1 VFATTLNIHPDSGT
15 APGKSAFNFSPVPG
29 FVGGVKALDTSLV
42 LAEATPEPSDEALRL
57 AFLDGD
63 EAAFG
68 TLVERYR
75 ALVFSLVR
83 RYASRPE
90 DAADLAQQAFLRALE
105 ASRRVFSRWNPS
117 APAPFRAWLVRIA
130 LNLARNHARQG
141 LRWRRMALVEV
152 SEPASP
158 EESAHEA
165 LERAERERQVRAA
178 VLALPRRQRE
188 VLTLRV
194 DAGLGFRDIAE
205 TLGITETNA
214 KVNFHHAVKR
224 LRAQVADTPEEG
236 RS

>member
-1 VFATTLNIHPDSGT
+1 M
-15 APGKSAFNFSPVPG
+15 
-29 FVGGVKALDTSLV
+29 KALDTSLA
-42 LAEATPEPSDEALRL
+42 LMEAATEPTDEALCR
-57 AFLDGD
+57 AFLAGN

-68 TLVERYR
+68 MLVERHR
-75 ALVFSLVR
+75 ALVFSLMR
-83 RYASRPE
+83 RYTTRPE

-105 ASRRVFSRWNPS
+105 ASRRVFSRWSPTG
-117 APAPFRAWLVRIA
+117 PTPFRAWLVRIA
-130 LNLARNHARQG
+130 LNLAKNHARQG
-141 LRWRRMALVEV
+141 LRWRRMELVEV
-152 SEPASP
+152 KEIAAPDQSAQ
-158 EESAHEA
+158 ES

-194 DAGLGFRDIAE
+194 DGGLGFREIAE

-236 RS
+236 RP